1 MAFGFGVLRLSSEE
15 FWRLTPQ
22 ELASAVRALRG
33 DTQPLSRDALN
44 ELISRFPD
52 RKQP

>member
-1 MAFGFGVLRLSSEE
+1 MAFGFGVLRLSSRD
-15 FWRLTPQ
+15 FWRLTPR
-22 ELASAVRALRG
+22 ELACAVRALLG
-33 DTQPLSRDALN
+33 EAQPLSRAALN